1 MKGVSIL
8 HGLIRVFGCFRRYEF
23 RGGCEP
29 YKVKY
34 VRNYKD
40 VPIFGKNVRN
50 L

>member
-1 MKGVSIL
+1 MNDVLIL
-8 HGLIRVFGCFRRYEF
+8 DGLIRVFGCFRRYEF

-34 VRNYKD
+34 VHK
-40 VPIFGKNVRN
+40 